1 MLGRHIYRVSP
12 LATGG
17 WSVRKEGEATARGSR
32 DSRDEAAEFAC
43 ELAAKDEP
51 SKVVVED
58 TDGTLV
64 EERAFGVDT
73 GLMPEAEMSDGARGP
88 GNKS

>member
-1 MLGRHIYRVSP
+1 MLGRHVYRVSP

-58 TDGTLV
+58 VDGTLV
-64 EERAFGVDT
+64 EERAFGIDP
-73 GLMPEAEMSDGARGP
+73 GLMPEHEMSGGARGP
-88 GNKS
+88 RGKS